1 MPMPA
6 QWYTY
11 LLALLAGIVAGV
23 INTLAGSGSLIT
35 LPMLIFLGLPANVAN
50 ATNRVGV
57 ILQNVV
63 GITAFHRGGK
73 LHLAGVRWLVPP
85 AVAGA
90 VVGAFVAKSLKAEAM
105 NTAIGVV
112 MVLMLGVVLLNP
124 ERWLRSRSEVKPG
137 RPGIGFLALFF
148 GLGVY
153 GGFIQA
159 GVGVFLLAAMVLGL
173 GYTLVDANGIKLV
186 IVLSFALVSLA
197 IFASGGQVHWA
208 LGVLMACGQGVGA
221 WLAARFAVKNKNAN
235 VWVRRLLIAVIVLSV
250 LKLFGLLPL

>member
-1 MPMPA
+1 
-6 QWYTY
+6 
-11 LLALLAGIVAGV
+11 
-23 INTLAGSGSLIT
+23 
-35 LPMLIFLGLPANVAN
+35 MLIFLGLPANVAN

-57 ILQNVV
+57 ILQNVI
-63 GITAFHRGGK
+63 GITTFQRGGK
-73 LHLAGVRWLVPP
+73 LHLAGVKWLVPP

-90 VVGAFVAKSLKAEAM
+90 VVGALIARSLDAEAM
-105 NTAIGVV
+105 NTVIGAV
-112 MVLMLGVVLLNP
+112 MVLMLGVVLFNP

-137 RPGIGFLALFF
+137 RPNAGVLALFF
-148 GLGVY
+148 ALGVY

-197 IFASGGQVHWA
+197 IFASGGQVNWA
-208 LGVLMACGQGVGA
+208 LGVLMAVGQGAGA

-235 VWVRRLLIAVIVLSV
+235 VWVRRLLIVVIIASI